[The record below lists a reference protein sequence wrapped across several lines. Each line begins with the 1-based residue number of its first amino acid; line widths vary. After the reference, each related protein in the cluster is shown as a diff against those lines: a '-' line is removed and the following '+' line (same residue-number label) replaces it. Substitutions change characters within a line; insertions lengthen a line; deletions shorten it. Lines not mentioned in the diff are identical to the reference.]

1 MTEARQMVPTR
12 WANDRRPITPELL
25 MGEFGWTRDDD
36 VRCVKSPRL
45 RSCQDGATCP
55 LIMYSL
61 VEGQCRWWIA
71 GSPISGPRDVCEL
84 VALCCLLGIPI
95 PGDYDWVAPAR
106 PVSKY
111 QYRIKPLEWTED
123 WSTLPPVYHAVVPT
137 GFVTVRVITSMG
149 RASVAI
155 ALEFPKEEGRLASYL
170 VGSIFEAKNKAESL
184 YREFL
189 ERWLEKVPEG
199 EAK

>member
-1 MTEARQMVPTR
+1 MTEARQMVPIR

-45 RSCQDGATCP
+45 RSCQDGAACP

-61 VEGQCRWWIA
+61 VEGQHRWWIA

-84 VALCCLLGIPI
+84 VALCCLLGVPI

-106 PVSKY
+106 PVPKG
-111 QYRIKPLEWTED
+111 QYRIQPLVWVVD
-123 WSTLPPVYHAVVPT
+123 RGYDPPWIRADTPLGGVVI
-137 GFVTVRVITSMG
+137 TVRQHPVKVVI
-149 RASVAI
+149 
-155 ALEFPKEEGRLASYL
+155 EFSDDDCLRTMYAKTVSEGKRM
-170 VGSIFEAKNKAESL
+170 VESAC
-184 YREFL
+184 REFL